1 MAVIL
6 AFGIV
11 LILGGIIL
19 FALELVHPGALLL
32 IPGSILLVA
41 GAMYLLFPFILL
53 DTVYGPA
60 AILLA
65 VVLAIVVEIPY
76 YRYVA
81 PQHWP
86 LSTTTL
92 GLVGEEGIVIAP
104 VDQNTIHGKVRV
116 KSQIWSARSNMPIPN
131 GVRVRVI
138 HGEGVAVTVQPVD
151 MATKT

>member
-1 MAVIL
+1 MAVLL

-19 FALELVHPGALLL
+19 FALELIHPGALLL

-60 AILLA
+60 VILLA

-92 GLVGEEGIVIAP
+92 GLVGEVGIVISP

-116 KSQIWSARSNMPIPN
+116 NSQIWSARSNMPIPN
-131 GVRVRVI
+131 GVKVRVI

-151 MATKT
+151 MGMKT

>member
-92 GLVGEEGIVIAP
+92 GLVGEEGIVISP

>member
-6 AFGIV
+6 AFGVV

-19 FALELVHPGALLL
+19 FVLELIHPGALLL

-41 GAMYLLFPFILL
+41 GAMYLLFPFLLL
-53 DTVYGPA
+53 DTVYGPGV
-60 AILLA
+60 ILLA
-65 VVLAIVVEIPY
+65 VVVAIIVEIPY

-86 LSTTTL
+86 MSTTTL
-92 GLVGEEGIVIAP
+92 GLVGEIGVVIAP
-104 VDQNTIHGKVRV
+104 VDQNTIHGKVRL
-116 KSQIWSARSNMPIPN
+116 KSQVWSARAAMPIPT
-131 GVRVRVI
+131 GVKVRVI

-151 MATKT
+151 MVTKS

>member
-1 MAVIL
+1 MPVDL

-53 DTVYGPA
+53 DTVYGPGV
-60 AILLA
+60 ILLA
-65 VVLAIVVEIPY
+65 VVVAICIEIPY
-76 YRYVA
+76 YRYIA
-81 PQHWP
+81 PEHWP
-86 LSTTTL
+86 MSTTTL

-104 VDQNTIHGKVRV
+104 VDRNTIHGKVRV
-116 KSQIWSARSNMPIPN
+116 KSQVWSARSAMPIPT

-151 MATKT
+151 TPAST